1 MQLTA
6 FYENGQLIFDP
17 MIQLRRAQL
26 PVVVIIPDHEI
37 IWAPPS
43 PTWSAKS
50 SPTIEE
56 WDADLIRAQQLLGPE
71 YRYVATHKTDQE
83 LLAEALTEKYL

>member
-37 IWAPPS
+37 IWDQPS

-50 SPTIEE
+50 SQTIEE

-71 YRYVATHKTDQE
+71 YRYVATHKADHE
-83 LLAEALTEKYL
+83 LLEEALTEKYL